1 MLRHMVKAVEANI
14 DRTPLCPGC
23 GKRMRL
29 VQFSPKDDGELVLL
43 SFGCRACG
51 VSVTEEASR
60 CTLPQPALGAHNF
73 RLVSASESK
82 ADICRRPA
90 HAPDL

>member
-1 MLRHMVKAVEANI
+1 MRRHTVKAVEANI

-23 GKRMRL
+23 GKPMRL
-29 VQFSPKDDGELVLL
+29 AQFSPKNDGELVLL

-51 VSVTEEASR
+51 LSVTEEASH
-60 CTLPQPALGAHNF
+60 CALPQPAIM
-73 RLVSASESK
+73 SALASK

-90 HAPDL
+90 HEDNL

>member
-1 MLRHMVKAVEANI
+1 MLRHTVKAVESNI

-23 GKRMRL
+23 GKPMRL

-60 CTLPQPALGAHNF
+60 CALPQPALEARNF
-73 RLVSASESK
+73 CLTSALG
-82 ADICRRPA
+82 R
-90 HAPDL
+90 

>member
-1 MLRHMVKAVEANI
+1 MRRHTVKAVEANI

-29 VQFSPKDDGELVLL
+29 VQFSPKDDRELVLL

-51 VSVTEEASR
+51 VSVTEEATR
-60 CTLPQPALGAHNF
+60 CALPQPAISPPWEVTWTSAGAP
-73 RLVSASESK
+73 LTKS
-82 ADICRRPA
+82 I
-90 HAPDL
+90 

>member
-1 MLRHMVKAVEANI
+1 MLRHTVKAVEANI
-14 DRTPLCPGC
+14 DRTPLCLGC

-29 VQFSPKDDGELVLL
+29 VQFSPKDDGELVSL

-60 CTLPQPALGAHNF
+60 CALPKPALDARNF
-73 RLVSASESK
+73 SLMSVGK
-82 ADICRRPA
+82 
-90 HAPDL
+90 

>member
-1 MLRHMVKAVEANI
+1 VLRHSVKAVEANI

-29 VQFSPKDDGELVLL
+29 VQFSPKDDRELVLL

-51 VSVTEEASR
+51 VSVTEKPRAARFHSPR
-60 CTLPQPALGAHNF
+60 WRRTKRFCTQPINQ
-73 RLVSASESK
+73 
-82 ADICRRPA
+82 
-90 HAPDL
+90 